1 MRKGRGWRGGWRKE
15 SWFTTGEKLQ
25 GEFEWV
31 LEGEG
36 RGWLGLVL
44 ITRNENGRRTR
55 DARVGFS
62 RDVIMRYVN

>member
-1 MRKGRGWRGGWRKE
+1 MWRGGWRKE

-36 RGWLGLVL
+36 RGSGLNY
-44 ITRNENGRRTR
+44 TERERG
-55 DARVGFS
+55 GGQG
-62 RDVIMRYVN
+62 MRALDFLEML

>member
-1 MRKGRGWRGGWRKE
+1 MRKGGWRGGWRKE

-44 ITRNENGRRTR
+44 ITRNENGEE
-55 DARVGFS
+55 DKGCARWIFS
-62 RDVIMRYVN
+62 RCYNALR